1 MRAKMFSVG
10 SKFYLL
16 ASAIFVVSILACRPR
31 SHNSEIESARGSIL
45 VPKRPL
51 GKEAD
56 DLFREPNED
65 RKIKAIVDIN
75 VSMISTNQKRD
86 KTPLP
91 MRSVHTKGHACLRGV
106 FEVDPALQASYS
118 VGVFQPGARYGVW
131 ARFSNGAPGLGS
143 DTAPS
148 SRGLAFKLVD
158 VESVLAA
165 FPNVPESDKLPLI
178 PERPALGQDFLF
190 LNTPYFLVSNLE
202 SYIRVNAAI
211 EHQKALRAF
220 FNADP
225 KDPVFKPHEAANL
238 AKITLQRISNLLS
251 ISWFGQLPYK
261 WGDTAFKYRIDRCD
275 PKDANSKERL
285 VARGPNQLGEAVEAV
300 LLNSDVC
307 YSFSVIL
314 QYDDAIQPIRDSS
327 VEWLSD
333 DASIVAKRK
342 FANRREVARLTF
354 PKQDVTES
362 TIGEFCEGVSFNPWN
377 GIAAHEP
384 LGSMG
389 RVRKASYLA
398 STKTRNANLQPVVL
412 DKTLR
417 QMLSS
422 VNAYGTKR

>member
-1 MRAKMFSVG
+1 MFRPS
-10 SKFYLL
+10 SKFFP
-16 ASAIFVVSILACRPR
+16 ATFTIFIVSISGCQSRLY
-31 SHNSEIESARGSIL
+31 NSEVESARSSVL

-56 DLFREPNED
+56 DLLREPNEEAN
-65 RKIKAIVDIN
+65 IKTITDIN

-86 KTPLP
+86 KTTLP
-91 MRSVHTKGHACLRGV
+91 MRSVHTKGHACVRGV
-106 FEVDPALQASYS
+106 FEVDPALPANYS

-131 ARFSNGAPGLGS
+131 ARLSNGAPGVGS
-143 DTAPS
+143 DTSPS

-165 FPNVPESDKLPLI
+165 FPNVPAGEKLPLL
-178 PERPALGQDFLF
+178 PERPGLGQDFLF
-190 LNTPYFLVSNLE
+190 LNAPNFLVSNLE

-211 EHQKALRAF
+211 EHQKALTAF

-225 KDPVFKPHEAANL
+225 KDPVFKPQEAVNL

-261 WGDTAFKYRIDRCD
+261 WRDTAFKYRIDRCD
-275 PKDANSKERL
+275 RKDSNPNKRV

-300 LLNSDVC
+300 LLDSEVC

-314 QYDDAIQPIRDSS
+314 QYDDAIQPIRDST

-333 DASIVAKRK
+333 DSSIALKRK
-342 FANRREVARLTF
+342 FANRQEVARLTF

-362 TIGEFCEGVSFNPWN
+362 SIAEFCEGVSFNPWN

-389 RVRKASYLA
+389 RVRKSSYLA
-398 STKTRNANLQPVVL
+398 STKTRRANVQPVVL